1 MLRPRASAHVPH
13 SGVRF
18 VSRGQRSV
26 PWRASIGCAVSPSVQ
41 KNHELAVV
49 GGIDDA
55 EAIRRIAFLVDMPD
69 RDEAAREWQER
80 LHKDE
85 QDVREKLRAMRAAS
99 AGTAGAVSDGATGGQ
114 SSALES
120 PSPNGGDTAAGA
132 AMQAAPHPHTIAWG
146 EQASRPVGE
155 VAEAGPRQVRDERA
169 CGCAANISFEKKRL
183 WRARLCP
190 KWVYT
195 LRRLNGPRSSIP
207 ATGGEKR

>member
-1 MLRPRASAHVPH
+1 VPRLVARSAH
-13 SGVRF
+13 RF
-18 VSRGQRSV
+18 KKITSWRS
-26 PWRASIGCAVSPSVQ
+26 WA
-41 KNHELAVV
+41 ELTMPRRY
-49 GGIDDA
+49 GG
-55 EAIRRIAFLVDMPD
+55 IAFLVDMPD

-132 AMQAAPHPHTIAWG
+132 AMQAAPHPHTIAWD

-155 VAEAGPRQVRDERA
+155 VADAGPRQVRDERA